1 MRCPQ
6 DDIRSG
12 VKFVCE
18 DLNSS
23 AQRQILYVN
32 FYTNKSDLLTGSS
45 LDKEI
50 ILEKYFFDSLVRL
63 KNFLKKFKIN
73 FSERGDKN
81 ET

>member
-50 ILEKYFFDSLVRL
+50 ILEKYFFDSFVRRY
-63 KNFLKKFKIN
+63 NI
-73 FSERGDKN
+73 
-81 ET
+81 